1 MLQKMKLLKTL
12 KKHVSV
18 MGTFWEKL
26 QKRLS
31 QKEPTS
37 GDSGKTCNIL
47 ALFWGESTMYQWY
60 IDFR

>member
-1 MLQKMKLLKTL
+1 
-12 KKHVSV
+12 